1 MQLFPKINFLS
12 KSVKQFQ
19 QDENGAI
26 AVVFAILLLPVMALT
41 GATIDYSQASD
52 VKVKLQKAVDA
63 AALGAGR
70 ASKTN
75 DNEAYLEGVAQD
87 LFDVS
92 MAQYGFTGQ
101 MDLDG
106 GFTDEGNFRV
116 TVDTR
121 MDTNFLKMVGKS
133 YLPVSVEAEV
143 FLGSGGNLEVA
154 MVYHTSESI
163 SIGELKDGSEKLID
177 ELMSDDND
185 AGVKFSL
192 VPFYKYVNIGTR
204 SVDDDGNLG
213 DLNAGSGW
221 MQMTGFS
228 NSPASSSA
236 WNGCVGTRSDGNNVT
251 LSSYA
256 VRDDNYNSQKA
267 RAIDEDEAY
276 CATRGLTPL
285 TSNKRRI
292 EAAVRR
298 LTDGHPG
305 WSDEPEYTHFP
316 VGLVW
321 GWASLSSNVPFTQGL
336 PYSDENKKVLI
347 FVVDRKNNRSM
358 RAGEAGSWG
367 KSVAMANKEATA
379 LCSNIKKKGIRIYTI
394 VPKSGNNNTSMKEVM
409 SNCAGNGGKYFN
421 VKDSKIEE
429 AFEDIADDLK
439 GLVGGGGG
447 ELRLVK

>member
-1 MQLFPKINFLS
+1 MQLFLKSVLS
-12 KSVKQFQ
+12 KNIKKNFQ

-41 GATIDYSQASD
+41 GATIDYSQASNI
-52 VKVKLQKAVDA
+52 KIKMQKAVDA

-70 ASKTN
+70 ASKKN

-87 LFDVS
+87 VFDAG
-92 MAQYGFTGQ
+92 MAQYGFNGSI
-101 MDLDG
+101 DLDG
-106 GFTDEGNFRV
+106 GFTNEGNYRV
-116 TVDTR
+116 EVDTR
-121 MDTNFLKMVGKS
+121 MDTNFLKMVGMS
-133 YLPVSVEAEV
+133 SLPVSVEAEV

-163 SIGELKDGSEKLID
+163 DIGELKDGSEELID
-177 ELMSDDND
+177 ELMSDDN
-185 AGVKFSL
+185 GGNVKFSL

-221 MQMTGFS
+221 MKMTGFT
-228 NSPASSSA
+228 NSPSSNAS
-236 WNGCVGTRSDGNNVT
+236 WNGCVGTRSGGDNVT
-251 LSSYA
+251 SSSYA
-256 VRDDNYNSQKA
+256 VRDDHYNSQKA
-267 RAIDEDEAY
+267 RAIDEHEVY

-298 LTDGHPG
+298 LTDGHSG
-305 WSDEPEYTHFP
+305 WSDQPEFTHFS

-321 GWASLSSNVPFTQGL
+321 GWASLSNNVPFTQGL

-347 FVVDRKNNRSM
+347 FVVDRKNNKSM
-358 RAGEAGSWG
+358 RVGEAGSWG
-367 KSVAMANKEATA
+367 VDVTMANKEAAT

-394 VPKSGNNNTSMKEVM
+394 VPRSGNNSTSMRKVM
-409 SNCAGNGGKYFN
+409 SNCAGNGGKYFHVN
-421 VKDSKIEE
+421 SDEIED
-429 AFEDIADDLK
+429 AFEDIADDLE
-439 GLVGGGGG
+439 GLVGGGGDD
-447 ELRLVK
+447 LRLVK